1 MLNIVLKCLGV
12 CLVGYFIGSV
22 NTSIIVSKV
31 LGTDIRQHGSGNAGL
46 TNTLRVLGAKAGILV
61 ILGDVLKGIIAC
73 YLGKYLLGALYDFSN
88 AGMLFG
94 GLGAILGHNFP
105 IYFGFKGGKGILTTA
120 SIVAVI
126 DIKIFLILFVVFL
139 LAVIITRYI
148 SVGSIVCIVAFPFL
162 VLLLENGV
170 ERQFTFAWS
179 VIVSI
184 LALVMHR
191 KNLERLREGKESK
204 FSIKKGKWHIWV
216 KLQY

>member
-204 FSIKKGKWHIWV
+204 FSIKKGK
-216 KLQY
+216 

>member
-139 LAVIITRYI
+139 LAV
-148 SVGSIVCIVAFPFL
+148 
-162 VLLLENGV
+162 
-170 ERQFTFAWS
+170 
-179 VIVSI
+179 
-184 LALVMHR
+184 
-191 KNLERLREGKESK
+191 
-204 FSIKKGKWHIWV
+204 
-216 KLQY
+216 

>member
-1 MLNIVLKCLGV
+1 MSIMLNIVLKCLGV

-191 KNLERLREGKESK
+191 KNLERLRECKESK
-204 FSIKKGKWHIWV
+204 FSIKKV
-216 KLQY
+216 K

>member
-1 MLNIVLKCLGV
+1 MSIMLNIVLKCLGV

-191 KNLERLREGKESK
+191 KNLERLRECKESK
-204 FSIKKGKWHIWV
+204 FSIKKGK
-216 KLQY
+216 